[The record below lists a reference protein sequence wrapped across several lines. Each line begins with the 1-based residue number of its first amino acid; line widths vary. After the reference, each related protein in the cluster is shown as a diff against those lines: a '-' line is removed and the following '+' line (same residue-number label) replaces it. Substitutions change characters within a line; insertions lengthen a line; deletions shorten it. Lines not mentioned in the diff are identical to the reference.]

1 MPHPV
6 FQAANTHDGGQAL
19 EKTKVKIDIFEFFGS
34 NIFLT
39 KARQPGK
46 IQTEAVSQIFSR
58 NQR

>member
-1 MPHPV
+1 MPDPV
-6 FQAANTHDGGQAL
+6 FHAAAAYDAGYAL
-19 EKTKVKIDIFEFFGS
+19 EKVKVKIDIFEFFGS

-39 KARQPGK
+39 KARQSGK